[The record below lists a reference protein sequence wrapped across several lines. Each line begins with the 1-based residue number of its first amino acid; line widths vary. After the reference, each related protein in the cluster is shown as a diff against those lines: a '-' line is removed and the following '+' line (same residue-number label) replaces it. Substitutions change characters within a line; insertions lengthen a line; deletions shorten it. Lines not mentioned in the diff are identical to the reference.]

1 MRVPSGEIVAPAFV
15 GGLKKSS
22 TEMRSGSGMTFL
34 SVVRTGFIA
43 GQVVRTWS
51 VMVNHVVLV
60 GL

>member
-34 SVVRTGFIA
+34 SVVRTDFIA
-43 GQVVRTWS
+43 GQVAKPGRRW
-51 VMVNHVVLV
+51 
-60 GL
+60 